1 MIYREKRLHQE
12 KELLIK
18 QQQFIQAEL
27 DKRTNEVFNIRQD
40 MSKKLLELQNQVSEK
55 NEEVFMVTL
64 SLLRAKSWTVFLIRF
79 AVLVKHSPS

>member
-64 SLLRAKSWTVFLIRF
+64 SLLRAKS
-79 AVLVKHSPS
+79 